1 MVAGLHTLL
10 IFQDT
15 GHSLKASFLFSLLS
29 FVFVLYSTF
38 LTRTGILGDTS
49 VHAFTEAGAA
59 INAMIG
65 LMVLF
70 FAFSPILSYILNSK
84 KIPVMVKE
92 EETSSREF
100 WMFIGSLL
108 LFLSA
113 IFIIII
119 TSIPVF
125 NKTPLL
131 KELISKIHGGPLALP
146 EDPEFLYN
154 KVMVLVAIMLGLMT
168 AISQYL
174 KYKRTET
181 AILIKKIAV
190 PTLISALI
198 ALALLTL
205 YPLEFHKHGAG
216 FLIAIYTA
224 FVSVLYA
231 LIANASY
238 LFIGFKGKLKFAGG
252 SVAHAGFALMLLGI
266 LVSSANKKVISD
278 SSVNGINLAA
288 GTDPMSRKQ
297 DDPRENLTLI
307 RDVSTRMGPYQVTY
321 TGDSLGH
328 EKGRRFYSLVFE
340 GMEKGKRKNFILK
353 PDVYL
358 MKDNNMSSNPDIRS
372 FIDRDVFTYISFAMN
387 EKSGDDTSTFRI
399 MELAEGDTGFYSNGM
414 AILTKVH
421 RNPSFGKFHFTEKDA
436 VLAADVLFISK
447 DSMRYHAYPYL
458 QVDSMGVIQTDDTLY
473 AQNLFVRFAG
483 VTEDRKIKIGIRES
497 ASIIDFIAVKAFI
510 FPYVNLVWL
519 GLIIMAAGVLISLVH
534 RSRIPFP
541 AALLIYVFILAG
553 LSYMFFL
560 GAP

>member
-10 IFQDT
+10 IFQAT
-15 GHSLKASFLFSLLS
+15 GHSLKASLLFSILS

-65 LMVLF
+65 MMVIF
-70 FAFSPILSYILNSK
+70 FAISPILSYILNSNR
-84 KIPVMVKE
+84 IPAMAKE

-113 IFIIII
+113 LFIIII

-125 NKTPLL
+125 NKTPFL
-131 KELISKIHGGPLALP
+131 KDMISKIHGGPLAMP

-168 AISQYL
+168 AVAQYL

-181 AILIKKIAV
+181 AFLIKKIGI
-190 PTLISALI
+190 PSLISGLI
-198 ALALLTL
+198 ALALLTV

-216 FLIAIYTA
+216 FLVAIYAA
-224 FVSVLYA
+224 FVSVLYSF
-231 LIANASY
+231 IANASY
-238 LFIGFKGKLKFAGG
+238 LFIGFKGKLKLAGG
-252 SVAHAGFALMLLGI
+252 SIAHAGFALMLLGI
-266 LVSSANKKVISD
+266 LISSANKKVISD

-288 GTDPMSRKQ
+288 GTDPMTRKQ

-307 RDVSTRMGPYQVTY
+307 RDVSTSMGPYRVTY

-340 GMEKGKRKNFILK
+340 GIDKSSTEHFILK

-399 MELAEGDTGFYSNGM
+399 MELAEGDTGFYSNGI

-458 QVDSMGVIQTDDTLY
+458 QIDSMGVIQADDTLF

-483 VTEDRKIKIGIRES
+483 VTEDRKVKIGIRES
-497 ASIIDFIAVKAFI
+497 SAIIDFVAVKAFI

-519 GLIIMAAGVLISLVH
+519 GLIIMAAGMLISMVQ
-534 RSRIPFP
+534 RARISGP
-541 AALLIYVFILAG
+541 AAMLIYAFALAG

-560 GAP
+560 GAA